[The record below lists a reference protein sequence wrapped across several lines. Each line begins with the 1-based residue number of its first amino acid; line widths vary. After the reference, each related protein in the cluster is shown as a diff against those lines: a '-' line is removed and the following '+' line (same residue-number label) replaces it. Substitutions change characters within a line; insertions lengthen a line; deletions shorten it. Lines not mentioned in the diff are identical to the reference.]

1 MKHLSILVGIC
12 LLVALAGCVGVLS
25 SNDDTS
31 TPELTPSPTVAP
43 VTPTPTP
50 TPTPTSTATMTPTPT
65 PTATPTPTPEP
76 EDQVGTIREWIGTQH
91 NGTEIQVKV
100 TEYKISDSDEENTK
114 RVIVDVSLSANPG
127 DPVTIG
133 RTQWSLIDITDTAH
147 SPTGDGDYPDEMT
160 LQADGVQR
168 TIIFEVQYYRD
179 ITFRVVPYGS
189 QSGGTVTIETF

>member
-43 VTPTPTP
+43 VTP